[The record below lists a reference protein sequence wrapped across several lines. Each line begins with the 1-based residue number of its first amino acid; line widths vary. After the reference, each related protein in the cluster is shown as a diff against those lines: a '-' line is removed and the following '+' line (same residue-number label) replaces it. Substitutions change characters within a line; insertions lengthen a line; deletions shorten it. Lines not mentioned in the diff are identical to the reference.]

1 MTAARRSAPTTART
15 TSGPSAALRRK
26 REAIVREHME
36 SENQLDFDTTMG
48 TFHHPR
54 YELVATGEVY
64 DGEGEVARY
73 YEESR
78 AAFPDQR
85 NELIELHHADDA
97 VIVEFELQ
105 GTHLGSLIG
114 EEVTGRSFKV
124 RMVGF
129 FLFDKDVL
137 VCERI
142 YGDTATVMA
151 QLGMLDVPEKF

>member
-1 MTAARRSAPTTART
+1 MTESK
-15 TSGPSAALRRK
+15 ALRAL
-26 REAIVREHME
+26 REAIVLEHME
-36 SENQLDFDTTMG
+36 SQNDHDFDTSLN
-48 TFHHPR
+48 TFPHPR
-54 YELVATGEVY
+54 YEIMASGQVL
-64 DGEGEVARY
+64 EGVDAVRGY
-73 YEESR
+73 WQRTR

-85 NELIELHHADDA
+85 NKVIDVHHADDA
-97 VIVEFELQ
+97 VILEFELQ

-142 YGDTATVMA
+142 YGDTATVMS
-151 QLGMLDVPEKF
+151 QLGMLEVPEAF

>member
-1 MTAARRSAPTTART
+1 MTESK
-15 TSGPSAALRRK
+15 ALRAL
-26 REAIVREHME
+26 REAIVLEHME
-36 SENQLDFDTTMG
+36 SQNEHDFDTSLN
-48 TFHHPR
+48 TFPHPR
-54 YELVATGEVY
+54 YEIMASGQVF
-64 DGEGEVARY
+64 EGVDAVRGY
-73 YEESR
+73 WQRTR

-85 NELIELHHADDA
+85 NKVMDVHHADDA
-97 VIVEFELQ
+97 VILEFELE

-137 VCERI
+137 VCERV
-142 YGDTATVMA
+142 YGDTATVMS

>member
-1 MTAARRSAPTTART
+1 MTESK
-15 TSGPSAALRRK
+15 ALRAL
-26 REAIVREHME
+26 REAIVLEHME
-36 SENQLDFDTTMG
+36 SQNDHDFDTSLN
-48 TFHHPR
+48 TFPHPR
-54 YELVATGEVY
+54 YEIMASGQVL
-64 DGEGEVARY
+64 EGVDAVRGY
-73 YEESR
+73 WQRTR

-85 NELIELHHADDA
+85 NKIIDVHHADDA

>member
-1 MTAARRSAPTTART
+1 MTESK
-15 TSGPSAALRRK
+15 ALRAL
-26 REAIVREHME
+26 REAIVLEHME
-36 SENQLDFDTTMG
+36 SQNEHDFDTSLN
-48 TFHHPR
+48 TFPHPR
-54 YELVATGEVY
+54 YEIMASGQVF
-64 DGEGEVARY
+64 EGVDAVRDY
-73 YEESR
+73 WQRTR

-85 NELIELHHADDA
+85 NKVIDVHHADDA
-97 VIVEFELQ
+97 VILEFELQ
-105 GTHLGSLIG
+105 GTHLGSLTG

-137 VCERI
+137 VCERV

>member
-1 MTAARRSAPTTART
+1 MTESK
-15 TSGPSAALRRK
+15 ALRAL
-26 REAIVREHME
+26 REAIVLEHME
-36 SENQLDFDTTMG
+36 SQNDHDFDTSLN
-48 TFHHPR
+48 TFPHPR
-54 YELVATGEVY
+54 YEIMASGQVF
-64 DGEGEVARY
+64 EGVDAVRGY
-73 YEESR
+73 WQRTR

-85 NELIELHHADDA
+85 NKIIDVHHADDA

-124 RMVGF
+124 RMAGF

-151 QLGMLDVPEKF
+151 QLGMLDVPEEF

>member
-1 MTAARRSAPTTART
+1 MTESK
-15 TSGPSAALRRK
+15 ALRAL
-26 REAIVREHME
+26 REAIVLEHME
-36 SENQLDFDTTMG
+36 SQNDHDFDTSLN
-48 TFHHPR
+48 TFPHPR
-54 YELVATGEVY
+54 YEIMASGQVFDGVDEVRGY
-64 DGEGEVARY
+64 WQRT
-73 YEESR
+73 R

-85 NELIELHHADDA
+85 NKVIDVHHADNA
-97 VIVEFELQ
+97 VILEFELE

-137 VCERI
+137 VCERV

>member
-1 MTAARRSAPTTART
+1 MTESK
-15 TSGPSAALRRK
+15 ALRAL
-26 REAIVREHME
+26 REAIVLEHME
-36 SENQLDFDTTMG
+36 SQNDHDFDTSLN
-48 TFHHPR
+48 TFPHPR
-54 YELVATGEVY
+54 YEIMASGQVF
-64 DGEGEVARY
+64 EGVDAVRGY
-73 YEESR
+73 WQRTR

-85 NELIELHHADDA
+85 NKIIDVHHADDA

-124 RMVGF
+124 RMAGF
-129 FLFDKDVL
+129 FLFDKDIL

-142 YGDTATVMA
+142 YSDTATVMA